1 MELMDLPDRAN
12 EEPGRDT
19 LLQELGRQE
28 RYRKLVENSG
38 DVLWSLS
45 LKLGRFTYVSPSVF
59 QLRGLTADEAMA
71 ETLDQSMCPESHAK
85 AMGQLALR
93 IEWIKAGNPAAFD
106 PYVDVYDQPCKDGS
120 VKHIEISTMV
130 TLDEEGGIDEL
141 IGVSRDATPRVE
153 AQKRLSAALA
163 EKELLLAELTHRVKN
178 NLAMTASFLS
188 FAEPRAVAPEDAAL
202 LRQTRD
208 RIHALSLVYDMISR
222 TSDATR
228 SDVSEYLKTLGSTL
242 VEGLGA
248 GRSLRFEFVG
258 DELPVPTRLV
268 VAIGLSVNELISN
281 AVKYAFLSRPGRVKV
296 SVLSGPAGLEVVV
309 EDDGVGLPAGF
320 QLDSGS
326 GLGVTIVRGLVE
338 REGGAFSVRSEPG
351 RGTAWRLTFPD
362 IAAS

>member
-1 MELMDLPDRAN
+1 MDLPERTG
-12 EEPGRDT
+12 EEPGRDS

-59 QLRGLTADEAMA
+59 QLRGLTVEEAMA
-71 ETLDQSMCPESHAK
+71 ESIEQSLSPESYAK

-93 IEWIKAGNPAAFD
+93 MEWIKAGNPAAFD
-106 PYVDVYDQPCKDGS
+106 PYVDVYDQPCKDGR

-130 TLDEEGGIDEL
+130 TLDEAGGIDEL

-228 SDVSEYLKTLGSTL
+228 SDVSEYLRTLGSTL

-248 GRSLRFEFVG
+248 GRSLRFEFIG
-258 DELPVPTRLV
+258 DELQIPTRMV

-281 AVKYAFLSRPGRVKV
+281 AVKYAFPSRSGTVTV
-296 SVLSGPAGLEVVV
+296 SAVRGSAGLEVVV
-309 EDDGVGLPAGF
+309 EDDGVGLPPGF
-320 QLDSGS
+320 LLESGS
-326 GLGVTIVRGLVE
+326 GLGTVIVRGLVE

-351 RGTAWRLTFPD
+351 QGTAWRLSFPS